1 MAYVFRD
8 YSKSFPYTDFHYI
21 DRYNM
26 AAIPFSIPTSINE
39 ELLGDKRT
47 GAMISQ
53 NQTDMTKL
61 TQPVTLI
68 ILNFLSNLY
77 IDIPKLLPWIYLLIL
92 VFKNSTICYKFSR
105 IFFNFDILGVMGNG
119 IEFFFFSLFFLLYLS
134 A

>member
-1 MAYVFRD
+1 MFENFHTRLDFASVNLYGICFQRLY

-77 IDIPKLLPWIYLLIL
+77 IDIPKLLP
-92 VFKNSTICYKFSR
+92 
-105 IFFNFDILGVMGNG
+105 
-119 IEFFFFSLFFLLYLS
+119 
-134 A
+134 